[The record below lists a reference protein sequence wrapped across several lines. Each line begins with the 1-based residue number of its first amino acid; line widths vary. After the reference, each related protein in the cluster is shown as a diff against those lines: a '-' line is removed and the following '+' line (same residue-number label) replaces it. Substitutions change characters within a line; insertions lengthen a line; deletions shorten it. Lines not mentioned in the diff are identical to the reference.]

1 MRARSAGVTVVAD
14 GTAQAAE
21 RLTHALT
28 NDTALGL
35 IRYADA
41 GYPESFEEIEAKGVP
56 YIRLA

>member
-1 MRARSAGVTVVAD
+1 MTSAGVTVIAD

-21 RLTHALT
+21 RLAHALT

-41 GYPESFEEIEAKGVP
+41 GYPESLEEIEARSVP
-56 YIRLA
+56 HIHVG